1 MTKICVKYRKKINE
15 NKCLSN
21 NSKNPFGHPK
31 LEYSCII
38 KIITCLINLWIITES
53 KVHEKSSIYSLAIN
67 PPGTILACGSTE
79 KAVGVYSV
87 GVMDTR
93 GPQDIMRLKG
103 HTDNVRAL
111 VLNRDGTQVF
121 LTDILCHHPKNIHK
135 ICMARK
141 FHSLPDLKSQFFIWR
156 V

>member
-1 MTKICVKYRKKINE
+1 MKISVCQIIQKIHLAIQNW
-15 NKCLSN
+15 NILAS
-21 NSKNPFGHPK
+21 SKLLTHNMFNQ
-31 LEYSCII
+31 SM
-38 KIITCLINLWIITES
+38 IITES

-135 ICMARK
+135 ICMPRK

-156 V
+156 M

>member
-1 MTKICVKYRKKINE
+1 MKISVCQIIQKIHLAIQNW
-15 NKCLSN
+15 NILAS
-21 NSKNPFGHPK
+21 SKLLTHNMFNQ
-31 LEYSCII
+31 SM
-38 KIITCLINLWIITES
+38 IITES

-135 ICMARK
+135 ICMPRK

-156 V
+156 I

>member
-1 MTKICVKYRKKINE
+1 M
-15 NKCLSN
+15 
-21 NSKNPFGHPK
+21 
-31 LEYSCII
+31 
-38 KIITCLINLWIITES
+38 
-53 KVHEKSSIYSLAIN
+53 
-67 PPGTILACGSTE
+67 
-79 KAVGVYSV
+79 

-141 FHSLPDLKSQFFIWR
+141 FHSLPDLKSQFFI
-156 V
+156 

>member
-1 MTKICVKYRKKINE
+1 MKISVCQIIQKIHLAIQNW
-15 NKCLSN
+15 NILAS
-21 NSKNPFGHPK
+21 SKLLTHNMFNQ
-31 LEYSCII
+31 SM
-38 KIITCLINLWIITES
+38 IITES

-135 ICMARK
+135 ICMPRK
-141 FHSLPDLKSQFFIWR
+141 FHSLPDLKSQFFI
-156 V
+156 